1 MCSVSA
7 GYEQLADMPS
17 VSKNELLQVVREVW
31 GYAGAPT
38 DDQAKMV
45 LAEALIREAWEQGNK
60 CDAWLHSCMPICSR
74 GQPSH
79 GLLPV
84 CRSSA
89 SHVRRDQPA
98 SGTTTGL
105 AVLQVWLV

>member
-1 MCSVSA
+1 
-7 GYEQLADMPS
+7 MPS

-60 CDAWLHSCMPICSR
+60 CDAWLHSCISICRR

-89 SHVRRDQPA
+89 SHVRPDQPA
-98 SGTTTGL
+98 SAVCSTTTHWIGCATGL
-105 AVLQVWLV
+105 AGVMAATSTA